1 MTRMRTFTLAFLLA
15 VPAVAQQPT
24 TAQPAQKTESAPPPL
39 NTVLPIDPAVKIG
52 TLPNGI
58 RYYIRKNT
66 RPEKR
71 AELRLVVNAGSILEN
86 DNQRGNAHILEHTAF
101 NGTTHFK
108 KNELIKYLESIGV
121 RFGADLNA
129 YTSFDETV
137 YILPI
142 PTDTARIVEQAF
154 TILEDWAHGQLFDS
168 TEVMNERGV
177 VREEWRGS
185 KGAGERML
193 KQWLP
198 VAFKG
203 SRYAERL
210 PIGTDTSI
218 MAVTPSNL
226 RAFYRDWYRPDL
238 MAVVAVGDFDVANI
252 ESLIRKHFSGI
263 QKRPN
268 APKRVMYDV
277 PGNTAPL
284 VAIASDREATNSNLT
299 LAYKLPT
306 TEIRTVGDYRQALA
320 ERLYLRMLNSRLSE
334 IAQKPD
340 APFLGANASKGRF
353 IARTGDAFSLNAAV
367 KDGGLERG
375 LEALLSEA
383 RRVDEFG
390 FLQSELDRAKL
401 ATLRQYERGYAERD
415 KTESS
420 SYVNEY
426 IGHFLE
432 NETIPGTEYEYR
444 LANQLIPTITLAEIN
459 SMARKWITDENR
471 VIIAQSPIKEGLAIP
486 TERDM
491 LAVFDRAAKLPL
503 TAYVETLSDEA
514 LLAKVPAPGKVVSQR
529 PIASI
534 GATEWKLS
542 NGARVLIKPTDFK
555 ADEVLFSAYSFGG
568 HSLAPDSLFMSAAYA
583 PQIVQL
589 SGLGKFSR
597 VDLTKKLSGKS
608 VAVSASIGGT
618 TEGLSG
624 RASPKDLETLFQ
636 LAYLHFVSPRL
647 DSAAFTAFQN
657 QAAAFIAN
665 RGVSPEQVFGDTVQ
679 VTMAQNDFRSRPM
692 TPAVFAEVRPD
703 RALAFYRD
711 RFADASD
718 FTFVFVGNADTTTLR
733 PLVERYLATL
743 PSTNRK
749 ENFKPYGQPA
759 PKGIIQKTVRKGTE
773 SKAMTVISFTGA
785 CAFTPENRVVLSGMV
800 QLFQM
805 RLTETLREKL
815 GGTYSPG
822 VNGSCARVPR
832 QEYNITVRYGSSPE
846 NVEQLTSAVMS
857 LVDSLQRT
865 PASAADL
872 ERVKEQIL
880 RNREVQLKENSY
892 WISNIVA
899 REQAGEDLAGMLAP
913 YDEAVKKL
921 TSAQLQAAAKQY
933 LDKKNY
939 ARFVLLP
946 EEGKTTP

>member
-1 MTRMRTFTLAFLLA
+1 
-15 VPAVAQQPT
+15 
-24 TAQPAQKTESAPPPL
+24 
-39 NTVLPIDPAVKIG
+39 
-52 TLPNGI
+52 
-58 RYYIRKNT
+58 
-66 RPEKR
+66 
-71 AELRLVVNAGSILEN
+71 
-86 DNQRGNAHILEHTAF
+86 
-101 NGTTHFK
+101 
-108 KNELIKYLESIGV
+108 
-121 RFGADLNA
+121 
-129 YTSFDETV
+129 
-137 YILPI
+137 
-142 PTDTARIVEQAF
+142 
-154 TILEDWAHGQLFDS
+154 
-168 TEVMNERGV
+168 
-177 VREEWRGS
+177 
-185 KGAGERML
+185 ML

-218 MAVTPSNL
+218 MAVTPAKL

-238 MAVVAVGDFDVANI
+238 MAVVAVGDFDPANI
-252 ESLIRKHFSGI
+252 ESLIKKHFSRI
-263 QKRPN
+263 QKPSN
-268 APKRVMYDV
+268 APRRVMYEV

-284 VAIASDREATNSNLT
+284 IAIASDREATNSNLT
-299 LAYKLPT
+299 LAFKMPSSD
-306 TEIRTVGDYRQALA
+306 IKTVGDYRQALA

-340 APFLGANASKGRF
+340 APFLGASASKDRF
-353 IARTGDAFSLNAAV
+353 IARTGDAFALSAGV

-375 LEALLSEA
+375 LEALLTEA

-401 ATLRQYERGYAERD
+401 ATLRQYERSYAERD

-426 IGHFLE
+426 VGHFLE

-444 LANQLIPTITLAEIN
+444 LANQLVPTITLAEIN

-471 VIIAQSPIKEGLAIP
+471 VLIAQSPIKEGVTVP

-491 LAVFDRAAKLPL
+491 LAVFDRAAKVPL

-514 LLAKVPAPGKVVSQR
+514 LLAKVPAPGKVVSER
-529 PIASI
+529 AITSI

-542 NGARVLIKPTDFK
+542 NGARVIFKPTDFK
-555 ADEVLFSAYSFGG
+555 ADEVLFSAYSNGG

-583 PQIVQL
+583 SQVIQL
-589 SGLGKFSR
+589 SGLGKFNR

-608 VAVSASIGGT
+608 VTVSPSIGGT

-665 RGVSPEQVFGDTVQ
+665 RGASPEQVFGDTIQ
-679 VTMAQNDFRSRPM
+679 VTMAQGDFRSRPL
-692 TPAVFAEVRPD
+692 TPAVFSELRPD
-703 RALAFYRD
+703 RSLAFYKD

-718 FTFVFVGNADTTTLR
+718 FTFVFVGNTDPATLR
-733 PLVERYLATL
+733 PLVEQYLATL

-749 ENFKPYGQPA
+749 ETYKPFGQPA
-759 PKGIIQKTVRKGTE
+759 PRGIIQKTVRKGTE

-785 CAFTPENRVVLSGMV
+785 CAYTPENRVVLSGMT

-815 GGTYSPG
+815 GGTYSPS
-822 VNGSCARVPR
+822 VSGSCARLPR
-832 QEYNITVRYGSSPE
+832 QEYVVTVRYGSSPE
-846 NVEQLTSAVMS
+846 NVEQLTNAVMS

-865 PASAADL
+865 PASASDL

-880 RNREVQLKENSY
+880 RTREVQLKENSY
-892 WISNIVA
+892 WLSSIVT
-899 REQAGEDLAGMLAP
+899 REQAGEELGGMLAP
-913 YDEAVKKL
+913 YDDAVKKL
-921 TSAQLQAAAKQY
+921 TAAQLQAAAKQY

-946 EEGKTTP
+946 EEPRTTP